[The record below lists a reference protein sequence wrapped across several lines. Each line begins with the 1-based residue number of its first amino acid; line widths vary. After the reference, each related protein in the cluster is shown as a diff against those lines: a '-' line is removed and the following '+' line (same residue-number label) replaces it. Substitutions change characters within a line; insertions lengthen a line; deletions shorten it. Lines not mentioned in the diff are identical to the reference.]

1 MTAFTVQEGSEEQK
15 CAFRRSETI
24 TWINVSHHLWT
35 HFEAQEAPLE
45 ALLGPSWG
53 SKLGSQRL
61 KECAFRVGETLFF
74 AFGGRLK
81 EKAKPTKAEEPQKE
95 AKDAGRSLHERQ
107 KQAKATVAFAN
118 AKQVGSSPRLYS
130 RRDAVESHGCKIG
143 QQSQPCP

>member
-15 CAFRRSETI
+15 CAFRRSETT
-24 TWINVSHHLWT
+24 TWINVPRHFGT

-61 KECAFRVGETLFF
+61 KTCAFRVGETLFF

-81 EKAKPTKAEEPQKE
+81 EEAKPTKTEEPQEE
-95 AKDAGRSLHERQ
+95 AKDAQ
-107 KQAKATVAFAN
+107 KVAPR
-118 AKQVGSSPRLYS
+118 GSETILGPRNSGPDLP
-130 RRDAVESHGCKIG
+130 GG
-143 QQSQPCP
+143 G

>member
-15 CAFRRSETI
+15 CAFRRSETT
-24 TWINVSHHLWT
+24 TWINVSRPFWT

-61 KECAFRVGETLFF
+61 KKCAFRVGETLCF

-81 EKAKPTKAEEPQKE
+81 EEAKPTKAEEPQEE
-95 AKDAGRSLHERQ
+95 AKDAQKLAQRGSTPIIDGRNSGPR
-107 KQAKATVAFAN
+107 
-118 AKQVGSSPRLYS
+118 SPWRGVRGVKSY
-130 RRDAVESHGCKIG
+130 
-143 QQSQPCP
+143 

>member
-15 CAFRRSETI
+15 CAFRRGETT
-24 TWINVSHHLWT
+24 TWINVSRHFGT

-61 KECAFRVGETLFF
+61 KNCVFRVGETLFF

-81 EKAKPTKAEEPQKE
+81 EEAKPTKAEEPQEE
-95 AKDAGRSLHERQ
+95 ATDAQKLAQRGSTTIIDPRNSGPRSPWRGVRGV
-107 KQAKATVAFAN
+107 K
-118 AKQVGSSPRLYS
+118 SY
-130 RRDAVESHGCKIG
+130 
-143 QQSQPCP
+143 